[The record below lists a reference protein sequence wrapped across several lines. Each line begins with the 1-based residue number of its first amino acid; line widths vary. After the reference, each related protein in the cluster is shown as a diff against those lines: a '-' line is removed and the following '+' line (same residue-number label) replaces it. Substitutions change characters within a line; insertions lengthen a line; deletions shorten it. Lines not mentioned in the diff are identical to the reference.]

1 MAVHASGQWLA
12 SGSDDGTVRV
22 WEVRSGRS
30 IRVWDLGAK
39 VRCVVWCPAA
49 GLPIL
54 AAAVGSRVVLLP
66 AGVCL
71 LAACIVA
78 LCSFLM
84 PIPMNVGCARCLK
97 AALLVSM
104 SRLAHVERWSL
115 TLK

>member
-30 IRVWDLGAK
+30 MRVWDLGAK
-39 VRCVVWCPAA
+39 VRCVAWCPAA

-66 AGVCL
+66 AGVHL

-78 LCSFLM
+78 LCSILM
-84 PIPMNVGCARCLK
+84 PVSMDFGCACCLK
-97 AALLVSM
+97 AASLVSM
-104 SRLAHVERWSL
+104 SRLAHIEGWSL